1 MNSRR
6 IDFMASGLVLFG
18 MMVMDA
24 AAPTGSGLIVGAGTL
39 SAQESEV
46 VAPPRNAREQEAMFL
61 EARRAMNAEDF
72 VRAAELFAAIRM
84 SSRGARRY
92 VPDAYYWEAFTRYR
106 QGDLEEALLLLET
119 VMVGHEEAQRHGRLY
134 ADVRNLHLEIQ
145 SQLAS
150 GGDADALEQ
159 VLRDA
164 EATLDPAPMRAGF
177 RVMPMEVGGR
187 MMSLPVRV
195 ADLEAPADSV
205 AADSAHVEAR
215 ADWMISELY
224 SRADTMLAEGNARA
238 GAMAADAQ
246 ARVDELAA
254 ALRGQASSTG
264 QLQEYVREAEE
275 RQQEA
280 QEYVR
285 DAEERQQ
292 EAQEYVRAAEER
304 QRLAAE
310 YVLLA
315 AEYDWQEAEYQE
327 AARTQ
332 ERGQEA
338 CEDVSVQLA
347 ALGAV
352 MRYDEVT
359 RMQVLR
365 DVLAREDA
373 CSMRL
378 HEEAVGLV
386 GRQGTDEAEDV
397 LLRIIETHS
406 ERSVR
411 RAALQELWRFDS
423 TDAFTRLQSTL
434 RNSDDDAL
442 QGVAVEGLR
451 RSRFEAGATAIQNA
465 LVSAAI
471 DRSYD
476 YGVRRSAI
484 YALQVRDH
492 VGAGAFIPIYERI
505 ESDDLKEYLLSQVA
519 IKVRTK
525 EDMETAAWARS
536 VAFDPEE
543 STDVRGEAFSAWA
556 AHPTVTVAY
565 LRNLYGELTEAF
577 LKRQAIYAIYQRTES
592 DASVPAVLME
602 LIRNETD
609 EEVRE
614 RGIYWLGRTESED
627 AVDFL
632 LELLRPPASDTASR
646 RPG

>member
-1 MNSRR
+1 MKSRKV
-6 IDFMASGLVLFG
+6 DFTAIGLVLFG
-18 MMVMDA
+18 MTAMDA
-24 AAPTGSGLIVGAGTL
+24 TTPTGSRLVVGVGTL
-39 SAQESEV
+39 SAQEREA
-46 VAPPRNAREQEAMFL
+46 VAPPRNSREQEAMFL

-84 SSRGARRY
+84 SPLGYRRY

-164 EATLDPAPMRAGF
+164 EATLDPSPGRAGF

-187 MMSLPVRV
+187 MMSLPVRI
-195 ADLEAPADSV
+195 ADLEAHADSV
-205 AADSAHVEAR
+205 ATDSAHAEAR
-215 ADWMISELY
+215 ADSMISELFA
-224 SRADTMLAEGNARA
+224 RADTMFA
-238 GAMAADAQ
+238 AADAQ
-246 ARVDELAA
+246 ADGTVAEAHARVDELAA
-254 ALRGQASSTG
+254 ALRGQASPTG
-264 QLQEYVREAEE
+264 QVQEYVRQAAE

-280 QEYVR
+280 QEY
-285 DAEERQQ
+285 DRQ
-292 EAQEYVRAAEER
+292 
-304 QRLAAE
+304 AAE
-310 YVLLA
+310 YDRQAAEYDRQAAEYDRQAAEYDRQA
-315 AEYDWQEAEYQE
+315 AEYDWQAAKYQE

-332 ERGQEA
+332 EQEQEA

-347 ALGAV
+347 ALEAV

-386 GRQGTDEAEDV
+386 GRQGTVEAEDV
-397 LLRIIETHS
+397 LLRVIETHS

-423 TDAFTRLQSTL
+423 TGAFTRLQTTL

-442 QGVAVEGLR
+442 RGDAIEGLR

-465 LVSAAI
+465 LVGAAI
-471 DRSYD
+471 DRSND
-476 YGVRRSAI
+476 YGVRRSAV
-484 YALQVRDH
+484 YALRDRDH
-492 VGAGAFIPIYERI
+492 VEAGAFIPIYERI
-505 ESDDLKEYLLSQVA
+505 ESEDLKEYLLSQMA
-519 IKVRTK
+519 IKVRRK

-536 VAFDPEE
+536 VAFNPEE
-543 STDVRGEAFSAWA
+543 SSGVRSAAFSAWA

-577 LKRQAIYAIYQRTES
+577 LKRQAIYAIYQRAES
-592 DASVPAVLME
+592 DASVPAVLMN

-614 RGIYWLGRTESED
+614 RGIYWLGRTESEE

>member
-1 MNSRR
+1 MNSPKRKL
-6 IDFMASGLVLFG
+6 MAIGLALLGVTA
-18 MMVMDA
+18 VNA
-24 AAPTGSGLIVGAGTL
+24 ATPTGSLPVLGVGAL
-39 SAQESEV
+39 AAQEREA
-46 VAPPRNAREQEAMFL
+46 VASPRNAREEGTMFL

-72 VRAAELFAAIRM
+72 ERAAELFAAIRTSRV
-84 SSRGARRY
+84 SSLYSRY
-92 VPDAYYWEAFTRYR
+92 VPDAYYWEAFARYR
-106 QGDLEEALLLLET
+106 QGDLEEARILLET
-119 VMVGHEEAQRHGRLY
+119 VMVGHSEAQSHGRLY

-164 EATLDPAPMRAGF
+164 EATLDPSPTRAAF

-187 MMSLPVRV
+187 MVSLPVRV
-195 ADLEAPADSV
+195 ADLEAHADSV

-224 SRADTMLAEGNARA
+224 SRADTMLAEGNA
-238 GAMAADAQ
+238 GADATVAEAN

-264 QLQEYVREAEE
+264 QVQEYVRQAAE
-275 RQQEA
+275 RQLEA
-280 QEYVR
+280 LQ
-285 DAEERQQ
+285 
-292 EAQEYVRAAEER
+292 AAEYGR
-304 QRLAAE
+304 QAVEYERLAAE
-310 YVLLA
+310 YELQA
-315 AEYDWQEAEYQE
+315 AEYDWQRAEYQE
-327 AARTQ
+327 AARIQ
-332 ERGQEA
+332 EQGQEA

-397 LLRIIETHS
+397 LLRVIETHS

-434 RNSDDDAL
+434 RDSDDDAL
-442 QGVAVEGLR
+442 KGDAIEGLR

-465 LVSAAI
+465 LVGAAI
-471 DRSYD
+471 DRSND

-484 YALQVRDH
+484 YALRLRDH
-492 VGAGAFIPIYERI
+492 VEAGVFIPIYERI
-505 ESDDLKEYLLSQVA
+505 ESEDLKEYLLSQMA
-519 IKVRTK
+519 MKVRAK

-536 VAFDPEE
+536 VAFNPEE
-543 STDVRGEAFSAWA
+543 SSGVRSEAFSAWA
-556 AHPTVTVAY
+556 AHPTVTVVY

-632 LELLRPPASDTASR
+632 LELLRPPASDTTLR